1 MELAAVASSR
11 ATPDRLSTLRPEI
24 HAGMHRFSQKL
35 FFLWVRILYRLNL
48 LAWGFVG
55 TVAMAYRLATR
66 WRQRVVAVTGSVGK
80 TTTTR
85 AIMTVLRGESPDWI
99 HAGEN
104 CFALVGI
111 NLMRQGPRARW
122 AAVEVG
128 IGEPGQMSRYATTLQ
143 PDAVVMTAIAS
154 DHLAWFPS
162 AEALWEEKARLVRAL
177 RPDGLAIL
185 NGDDRE
191 VMRMAAVTRA
201 RVITFGLSSDC
212 HYSAEGL
219 ELHPT
224 GSRFTLC
231 AEGVRTVVQSQ
242 LVGREAVR
250 ALVAAAAVGR
260 VAGMPFDAIRIRLEQ
275 ILPAPGRMQPVRLRS
290 GAVAVCD
297 DFKAGIETV
306 HAAIDTLE
314 ALRAGRRIVVLG
326 SLYRPLAPRV
336 EKYADLGRHAARSA
350 DHIVLVGR
358 KAALYKRG
366 FKDATAPLHVDHVRN
381 IDEAIVL
388 LSGILA
394 PEDVVLIKGRGEEKL
409 GRIAL
414 ALAGRPINCRIS
426 FCPLENILC
435 QACPYGDRGGHTGAC
450 GKKMA

>member
-1 MELAAVASSR
+1 
-11 ATPDRLSTLRPEI
+11 
-24 HAGMHRFSQKL
+24 
-35 FFLWVRILYRLNL
+35 
-48 LAWGFVG
+48 
-55 TVAMAYRLATR
+55 
-66 WRQRVVAVTGSVGK
+66 
-80 TTTTR
+80 
-85 AIMTVLRGESPDWI
+85 
-99 HAGEN
+99 
-104 CFALVGI
+104 
-111 NLMRQGPRARW
+111 
-122 AAVEVG
+122 
-128 IGEPGQMSRYATTLQ
+128 
-143 PDAVVMTAIAS
+143 
-154 DHLAWFPS
+154 
-162 AEALWEEKARLVRAL
+162 
-177 RPDGLAIL
+177 
-185 NGDDRE
+185 
-191 VMRMAAVTRA
+191 
-201 RVITFGLSSDC
+201 
-212 HYSAEGL
+212 
-219 ELHPT
+219 
-224 GSRFTLC
+224 
-231 AEGVRTVVQSQ
+231 
-242 LVGREAVR
+242 
-250 ALVAAAAVGR
+250 
-260 VAGMPFDAIRIRLEQ
+260 MPFDAIRIRLEQ
-275 ILPAPGRMQPVRLRS
+275 IRPAPGRMQPVRLRS

-336 EKYADLGRHAARSA
+336 EKYGDLGRHAARSA